1 MKKAG
6 VVVENLSAFN
16 PFKVFG
22 LDEVF
27 EINKGEL
34 DSLYFQMLRS
44 YKSGLEEINEA
55 YNDLIDDEKRA
66 KTLCQLNGHKDPDG
80 ALAKEMLELFMKK
93 EKIDQGVI
101 DGCRSRVIEYSKSQD
116 WAQAW
121 YYIQRLSYL
130 RRIASE

>member
-1 MKKAG
+1 MKRAG
-6 VVVENLSAFN
+6 VVVENLSIFN

-22 LDEVF
+22 LAEVF

-34 DSLYFQMLRS
+34 DSIYFQMLRNS
-44 YKSGLEEINEA
+44 KSGLEEINEA

-66 KTLCQLNGHKDPDG
+66 KALCDLNGHKNPDG
-80 ALAKEMLELFMKK
+80 ALAKEMLGLFMKK
-93 EKIDQGVI
+93 EKINPELI
-101 DGCRSRVIEYSKSQD
+101 DLCRSRVIEYSKAND

-130 RRIASE
+130 RRIASQ